1 MYSKKSV
8 KGEQQVPKPIKKFW
22 NVASVSDNEGEIT
35 LYGDVVS
42 SQPID
47 WWTGEP
53 EPGNYISPEGF
64 LSDLEQ
70 VKGKGKVTVRLNSC
84 GGDLYTGIA
93 IHNALKQLTGAVNM
107 IVEGMAASA
116 ASVIM
121 CAGDTVSVMP
131 GSMVMIHGVKVGLSD
146 YYGLPDLKQIQKS
159 VDANERAVAAIYAAK
174 TGTDTDTLRNMM
186 SRETWMVGQEAIDNG
201 FADEMLEG
209 NPVQMSLSGNMLL
222 VNGIQHNVNGLHLP
236 ERIHMMSH
244 PVASATGNIANAGK
258 PAEKTE
264 EVIMDEK
271 ELRKKYPDI
280 VAKIEANAQAPAKP
294 AEAEPAAPD
303 TQNALQEAAQH
314 ERERLEAI
322 DKIAPSIG
330 NAALVAEAK
339 YGKTACTAEQLAFRV
354 LEQAQAAGK
363 NYLVNREKELTNAGG
378 TAKVTPAAPPA
389 DTEAAKMKSEAGMI
403 AAARPKTK

>member
-1 MYSKKSV
+1 M

-22 NVASVSDNEGEIT
+22 NVASVSDDEGEIT

-64 LSDLEQ
+64 LDDLAQ
-70 VKGKGKVTVRLNSC
+70 VKNKGKVTVRLNSC

-93 IHNALKQLTGAVNM
+93 IHNALKQLTGAVNV

-146 YYGLPDLKQIQKS
+146 YFGLPDLKQIQKS

-174 TGTDTDTLRNMM
+174 TGTDVDTLRNMM

-209 NPVQMSLSGNMLL
+209 NPVQMSLSGSVLL
-222 VNGIQHNVNGLHLP
+222 VNGIRHNVNGLHLP
-236 ERIHMMSH
+236 ERIHIMSH
-244 PVASATGNIANAGK
+244 PVVSATGNIANAGN
-258 PAEKTE
+258 PAEKAE
-264 EVIMDEK
+264 EVLMDEK
-271 ELRKKYPDI
+271 ELRAKYPDI
-280 VAKIEANAQAPAKP
+280 VTQIEANAQATVKS
-294 AEAEPAAPD
+294 AETEPTVLKAQDAA
-303 TQNALQEAAQH
+303 QEAAQH

-322 DKIAPSIG
+322 DKIAPRIG
-330 NAALVAEAK
+330 DPHLSPKQSTGKRRAQRNSLLSAYWSRRRRPGKIILHREARNWQDK
-339 YGKTACTAEQLAFRV
+339 VVPRRCRLPCRLLT
-354 LEQAQAAGK
+354 
-363 NYLVNREKELTNAGG
+363 EKRQ
-378 TAKVTPAAPPA
+378 K
-389 DTEAAKMKSEAGMI
+389 
-403 AAARPKTK
+403 

>member
-1 MYSKKSV
+1 M
-8 KGEQQVPKPIKKFW
+8 PKRIKKFW

-70 VKGKGKVTVRLNSC
+70 VKNKGKVTVRLNSC

-93 IHNALKQLTGAVNM
+93 IHNALKQLTGTVNV

-131 GSMVMIHGVKVGLSD
+131 GSIVMIHGVKVGLSD
-146 YYGLPDLKQIQKS
+146 YYGLPDLKQIQNS

-186 SRETWMVGQEAIDNG
+186 SCETWMVGQEAIDNG

-209 NPVQMSLSGNMLL
+209 NPVQMSLSGNVLL
-222 VNGIQHNVNGLHLP
+222 VNGIRHNVTGLHLP
-236 ERIHMMSH
+236 ERIHNMSRS
-244 PVASATGNIANAGK
+244 VAFATGNIAK
-258 PAEKTE
+258 EKTE
-264 EVIMDEK
+264 EVIMNEN
-271 ELRKKYPDI
+271 ELREKYPDI
-280 VAKIEANAQAPAKP
+280 VAQIEANAQTAPKP
-294 AEAEPAAPD
+294 TAEPTVPD
-303 TQNALQEAAQH
+303 TQNAAQEAAQR

-330 NAALVAEAK
+330 DTTLITEAK

-354 LEQAQAAGK
+354 LEQAQAAGE
-363 NYLVNREKELTNAGG
+363 NYLVTRNKELTNAGG